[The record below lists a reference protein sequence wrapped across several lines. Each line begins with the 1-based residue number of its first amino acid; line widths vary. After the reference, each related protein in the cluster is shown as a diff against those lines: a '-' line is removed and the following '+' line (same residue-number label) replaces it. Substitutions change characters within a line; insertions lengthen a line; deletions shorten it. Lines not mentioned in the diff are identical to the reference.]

1 MLGKSTLT
9 LPDYFILLPVPRN
22 MLQEE
27 SHHDFPRDQS
37 ESDHPERPQ
46 IILLAFICFVSL
58 IFVEIQVILSTN
70 FHLNMRTDLNN
81 NKSKIMMQVL
91 LD

>member
-1 MLGKSTLT
+1 MLGEAVLT

-37 ESDHPERPQ
+37 EPGHPVRPQ
-46 IILLAFICFVSL
+46 IILLAFYIFCQPTLGGNSSHL
-58 IFVEIQVILSTN
+58 IYQFPFKYEN
-70 FHLNMRTDLNN
+70 RP
-81 NKSKIMMQVL
+81 
-91 LD
+91 